1 MIQLITAMSLG
12 ARERYIPDKSA
23 VLMQSTSVGVL
34 DKRKI
39 KGPPCLIS
47 AMSVGIASE
56 VDISP
61 ARILRVK

>member
-1 MIQLITAMSLG
+1 MIQLITAMSVG

-23 VLMQSTSVGVL
+23 ILMQSTSVGVV

-39 KGPPCLIS
+39 KGPPAMIT

-56 VDISP
+56 VDIRP
-61 ARILRVK
+61 ARIIRVK